1 MELMNQCL
9 TQHIVETSKEVI
21 LTPFSESDSVYARD
35 GLCKAIYERLFIWLV
50 NRINDKIKPKS
61 KGKRKAIGVL
71 DIYGFEVFESNSFE
85 QFMINY
91 CNEKLQQLFVDLTIG
106 SEQKEYIL
114 EGIEWETVEFFDNSI
129 ICELIEDVS
138 LTTMFAC
145 V

>member
-1 MELMNQCL
+1 
-9 TQHIVETSKEVI
+9 
-21 LTPFSESDSVYARD
+21 VYARD

-114 EGIEWETVEFFDNSI
+114 EVCPVIASI
-129 ICELIEDVS
+129 LFTLADDVGD
-138 LTTMFAC
+138 
-145 V
+145 